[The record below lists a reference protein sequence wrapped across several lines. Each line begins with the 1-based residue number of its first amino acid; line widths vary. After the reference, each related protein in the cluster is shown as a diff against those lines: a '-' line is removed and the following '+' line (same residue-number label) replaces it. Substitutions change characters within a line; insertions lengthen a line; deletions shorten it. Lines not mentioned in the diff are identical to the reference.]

1 MKKIFKLFITTSAL
15 LTLSTPV
22 DVHAKQQHKIGF
34 VKIAIS
40 ELRQTGTCGY
50 WIKGSKNENNLI
62 LVRGVTNN
70 PLMNIDGKNIS
81 LSLINS
87 KEEKRRGK
95 IFYINKY
102 KSSIFQIK
110 TVLTDATTA
119 KDRKN
124 YATRESGDITVQS
137 DNGWQKKVSVECA
150 YDSGG

>member
-1 MKKIFKLFITTSAL
+1 MKKIFKLFIATSTL

-22 DVHAKQQHKIGF
+22 NVHAKQQHKIGF

-40 ELRQTGTCGY
+40 ELNLTGTCGY
-50 WIKGSKNENNLI
+50 WIKGSKNENNLVF
-62 LVRGVTNN
+62 VRGVTKN